1 MSNSAE
7 LTELKKEV
15 ALLKEQLRELR
26 SFFTIESVEGQPGRK
41 TLLIDCSGILLQN
54 PANPNLGQVHFYASE
69 QGPSLAFWGDDGKA
83 RIIIDVEK
91 NKGRVRLFEDEL
103 KQIVDIGV
111 DGKNNPQIG
120 VLFDGKPRA
129 VMKATPDMG
138 AISAVH
144 DDGAVRAFM
153 CSQFDHG
160 EMFVVGG
167 DMKAAVKLSAD
178 GMDGGGYLTVNHA
191 NGKSALILSSTQH
204 GGGILSNTSQGQQL
218 ALWPNIKNDTG
229 AEED

>member
-7 LTELKKEV
+7 LKKEV
-15 ALLKEQLRELR
+15 AELKEQLRELR
-26 SFFTIESVEGQPGRK
+26 GFFNIESVEGQPGLK
-41 TLLIDCSGILLQN
+41 TLKIECTGLLLKH
-54 PANPNLGQVHFYASE
+54 PVNPNAAQGYLFASE
-69 QGPSLAFWGDDGKA
+69 GGPSLALWGKDNHA
-83 RIIIDVEK
+83 RVMIKVEQD
-91 NKGRVRLFEDEL
+91 KGCLQMFGEGS

-111 DGKNNPQIG
+111 DAKDNPQIG
-120 VLFDGKPRA
+120 VLHDGKPRA
-129 VMKATPDMG
+129 VLKATADMG

-191 NGKSALILSSTQH
+191 NGKSALILTSTNL
-204 GGGILSNTSQGQQL
+204 GGGILSHTSQGQQL
-218 ALWPNIKNDTG
+218 GVWPDTKDG
-229 AEED
+229 DSAEED